1 MSDPMFLVVM
11 AAADLK
17 LAAPQQYERLT
28 EALKIFEERC
38 RDDLQAAE
46 PTVIF
51 PAQGKAQLITQL
63 RQKFEQCLDLRAKY
77 EARK

>member
-1 MSDPMFLVVM
+1 MFAIVM

-17 LAAPQQYERLT
+17 LAAPAQYERLT
-28 EALKIFEERC
+28 EALKIFEDKC

-46 PTVIF
+46 AVGIF
-51 PAQGKAQLITQL
+51 QAQGKAQLATQL
-63 RQKFEQCLDLRAKY
+63 RTKLETCFDLRAKY